1 MILSV
6 TFSRPAKNC
15 EEILGRKYERVRMW
29 KSADS
34 GLKVKNGYEADFFTS
49 TQSFRR
55 NLTEAEFLD
64 FVEKHSGTTFRTAV
78 QRTEDEEITVLS
90 NRHGEIKTLRKKL
103 RDAPVPGS
111 FRKEK
116 NYILKEGTPH
126 PFLVELGVMSR
137 EGKVIAA
144 KYDKFRQINRFLEY
158 IRDVLPDLTRGETF
172 TEERPLRVVD
182 FGCGKSYLTF
192 AIHYY
197 LHVLEKI
204 PVEITGLDL
213 KDDVIQKCSS
223 LSEKLGCDGLRFY
236 TGNASDFSSDK
247 SPDMIVTLHACDTAT
262 DFALSHAVRCNAR
275 VILSVPCCQHEINL
289 QLEKNGA
296 VDVQNPFASL
306 SRYGLIRERLAA
318 LATDAIR
325 AEILEQSGYSVQVL
339 EFIDM
344 EHTPKNLLIRAVKK
358 SAQNEKSLGDK
369 SKAEEA
375 SRQRTENLLRNLNV
389 SQTLVKLIVD
399 N

>member
-6 TFSRPAKNC
+6 TFSRPVKNC
-15 EEILGRKYERVRMW
+15 SDILGRHYERVRMW
-29 KSADS
+29 KASDS
-34 GLKVKNGYEADFFTS
+34 GLKVKAGYEADFFTS
-49 TQSFRR
+49 TQSFRK
-55 NLTEAEFLD
+55 NLSEDEALD
-64 FVEKHSGTTFRTAV
+64 FIKKHSGTTFRTAV

-90 NRHGEIKTLRKKL
+90 NRHGEIRTLRKKL
-103 RDAPVPGS
+103 RDAPLPGS

-144 KYDKFRQINRFLEY
+144 KYDKFRQINRFLEF
-158 IRDVLPDLTRGETF
+158 IRDVLPDLTRDVAF
-172 TEERPLRVVD
+172 TDERPLRIVD

-192 AIHYY
+192 ALHYY
-197 LHVLEKI
+197 LHDLEKI
-204 PVEITGLDL
+204 PVEILGLDL
-213 KDDVIQKCSS
+213 KEDVIKKCAS
-223 LSEKLGCDGLRFY
+223 LSEKLGCAGLHFQN
-236 TGNASDFSSDK
+236 GNASDFSSDEN
-247 SPDMIVTLHACDTAT
+247 PDMIVTLHACDTAT

-289 QLEKNGA
+289 QLEKNGRFP
-296 VDVQNPFASL
+296 DENPFASL
-306 SRYGLIRERLAA
+306 SRFGLIRERFSA
-318 LATDAIR
+318 LATDVIR

-369 SKAEEA
+369 IRVEEE
-375 SRQRTENLLRNLNV
+375 SRKRVERLLSNLGV
-389 SQTLVKLIVD
+389 EQTLFRLQVES
-399 N
+399 